1 MLTIRVPGEPCAQ
14 GRPRAA
20 VVNGRARVFD
30 PKKSRNWKATAREHM
45 CAAIERP
52 PGAPSYGRYPFPSG
66 PVRVSILARFTCPK
80 GDHRKTV
87 PAPERWRDKKP
98 DAENVAKAVL
108 DAATG
113 VLWQDDAQVADL
125 RVLTVT
131 AAQGMAPEVV
141 LEVEALPSNTY
152 NLPPLGDMEAAPA
165 AGGETDG

>member
-1 MLTIRVPGEPCAQ
+1 MTLTIRIPGEPVAQ

-45 CAAIERP
+45 YAALAAADR
-52 PGAPSYGRYPFPSG
+52 RFPFPEG

-80 GDHRKTV
+80 GDHRKTA

-141 LEVEALPSNTY
+141 LEVEALPPNTY
-152 NLPPLGDMEAAPA
+152 NLPPLADMEAVVA